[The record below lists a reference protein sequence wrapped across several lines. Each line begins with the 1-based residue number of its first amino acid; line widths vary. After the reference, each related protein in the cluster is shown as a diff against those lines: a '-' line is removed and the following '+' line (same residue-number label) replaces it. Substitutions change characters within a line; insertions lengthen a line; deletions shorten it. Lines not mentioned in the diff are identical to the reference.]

1 VRWNR
6 LRTILIALVALGA
19 TARASVAVRASV
31 EDLAGASHCAVE
43 GVVLDHATHLDRA
56 AGVVWTRHRL
66 RVDASLVG
74 EPAKEIVVRVRGGKV
89 GTLVQETIGA
99 ARLGDGERIVA
110 FLGPEE
116 DGAREVV
123 GMAQGVFRV
132 ETDPKT
138 GVTLCTN
145 DVEGLSLVDAAG
157 REVAPEPLHLTLSDL
172 RTRVAAARERVEAL
186 RRTAREALDRRFA
199 EWRRSALRHMEIAR
213 GRPGGPA
220 AR

>member
-1 VRWNR
+1 MSRSLVRS
-6 LRTILIALVALGA
+6 IAVVLVALAA
-19 TARASVAVRASV
+19 TARASVAVRASI
-31 EDLAGASHCAVE
+31 EDLAEASTCAVE

-56 AGVVWTRHRL
+56 AGVVWTRHRV
-66 RVDASLVG
+66 RVDASLLG

-99 ARLGDGERIVA
+99 ARMGDGERVVA
-110 FLGPEE
+110 FLGPES

-132 ETDPKT
+132 ETDTKT
-138 GVTLCTN
+138 GVATCRN

-157 REVAPEPLHLTLSDL
+157 REVAPEPLRVSLSDL
-172 RTRVAAARERVEAL
+172 KSRVAAARERIEAL

-220 AR
+220 GR